1 MRPLG
6 IRDRLHYSLEK
17 QICLGSTEQFST
29 KNTEEKLLLGN
40 KKKVE
45 LDCFEKFQNLP
56 IKISDLV
63 PFSTILFGKHYE
75 E

>member
-40 KKKVE
+40 KKK
-45 LDCFEKFQNLP
+45 LSSIASKNS
-56 IKISDLV
+56 KIFLSKYQ
-63 PFSTILFGKHYE
+63 I
-75 E
+75 